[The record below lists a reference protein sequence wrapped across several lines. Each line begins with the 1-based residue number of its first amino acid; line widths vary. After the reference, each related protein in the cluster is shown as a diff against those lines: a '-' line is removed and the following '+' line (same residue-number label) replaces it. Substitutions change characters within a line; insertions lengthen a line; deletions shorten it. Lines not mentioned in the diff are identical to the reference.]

1 MNNIVIMLIITTEG
15 FNEILKHGSQVL
27 QNKTWGRAVLFEVC
41 LNKTTRLQFVVIVKL
56 VF

>member
-1 MNNIVIMLIITTEG
+1 MLTITTEG
-15 FNEILKHGSQVL
+15 FNKVLKHGSQVL